1 MIETEGIPRL
11 NSTSHE
17 WVKHPT
23 RLIARFPGARLK
35 KQEGRQSP
43 FWTVCGPYPSKRLPA
58 ALNWIGFSYSPLRAP
73 FWTVCGPYP
82 SKGFRQPRTG
92 SGFRTHASRLLFGPS
107 AARIPQKGFRQPRT
121 GPLHT
126 SGYLFQAVTAW
137 ILQNGLCGSP
147 RDLRLVYRAAGLF
160 SRFKVSRWLHLFA
173 PSRVAAPSGH
183 SRQLYVRASDTLA
196 RSTCHLETK
205 SACSASCIFFLLS
218 FSASVP
224 WWAKTFESPCEQAP
238 HMIQRLFS
246 LSR

>member
-82 SKGFRQPRTG
+82 SKRLPAASNWIGF
-92 SGFRTHASRLLFGPS
+92 SYSRLQAPFWTVCGPYPS
-107 AARIPQKGFRQPRT
+107 KRLPAASNWT
-121 GPLHT
+121 ASHLWVPL
-126 SGYLFQAVTAW
+126 SSC
-137 ILQNGLCGSP
+137 NGLDP
-147 RDLRLVYRAAGLF
+147 AKWALR
-160 SRFKVSRWLHLFA
+160 VSNGICA
-173 PSRVAAPSGH
+173 
-183 SRQLYVRASDTLA
+183 
-196 RSTCHLETK
+196 
-205 SACSASCIFFLLS
+205 
-218 FSASVP
+218 
-224 WWAKTFESPCEQAP
+224 
-238 HMIQRLFS
+238 
-246 LSR
+246 

>member
-35 KQEGRQSP
+35 NKKADNLLFGPSAARILSKRLPAASNWIGFSYSRLRAP

-58 ALNWIGFSYSPLRAP
+58 ASNWIGFSYSRLQAP

-82 SKGFRQPRTG
+82 S
-92 SGFRTHASRLLFGPS
+92 
-107 AARIPQKGFRQPRT
+107 KGFRQPRT

-147 RDLRLVYRAAGLF
+147 TGSALSVSSRGL
-160 SRFKVSRWLHLFA
+160 
-173 PSRVAAPSGH
+173 
-183 SRQLYVRASDTLA
+183 
-196 RSTCHLETK
+196 
-205 SACSASCIFFLLS
+205 IF
-218 FSASVP
+218 
-224 WWAKTFESPCEQAP
+224 
-238 HMIQRLFS
+238 
-246 LSR
+246 